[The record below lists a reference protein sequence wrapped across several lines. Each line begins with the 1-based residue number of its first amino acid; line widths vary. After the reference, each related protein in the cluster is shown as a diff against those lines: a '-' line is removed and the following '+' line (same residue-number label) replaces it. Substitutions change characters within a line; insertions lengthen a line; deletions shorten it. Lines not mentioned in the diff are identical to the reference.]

1 MSRYENRLIAADQY
15 LFYIAKITTT
25 TNKKEERIAR
35 DIKIFTK
42 IFQAIDVMNGY

>member
-35 DIKIFTK
+35 DIKFFTK
-42 IFQAIDVMNGY
+42 FFQATDVMNDY